1 MNNAGTITNLKDYK
15 KKEINIKDLEPPYEV
30 KTQYDIN
37 EVLLQ
42 LINNLDQR
50 IKDLEQQVEKLTPK
64 PY

>member
-1 MNNAGTITNLKDYK
+1 MSGAGTITNLKDYK

-42 LINNLDQR
+42 LIHNLDER
-50 IKDLEQQVEKLTPK
+50 VKELEQKVEKLTPK